1 MNSQNTPFQALD
13 KALLSPSRVD
23 EKPGGAVGNNQDN
36 KQTRKQGSQLGGN
49 RTSLPTTRQASQES
63 SMKEETPARPVPFEP
78 DAPRKQLLRRK
89 QTFELSQ
96 GELDFLDEVKF
107 QLRELDV
114 TKNEVIRTAL
124 ELLSKDYQ
132 ANKETSFLVRKF
144 IGNKP
149 AD

>member
-1 MNSQNTPFQALD
+1 MNSQHTPFQALD
-13 KALLSPSRVD
+13 KALLSPNQVD
-23 EKPGGAVGNNQDN
+23 EKPRGKVGDKQDG
-36 KQTRKQGSQLGGN
+36 KQTRKQASKLPTKK
-49 RTSLPTTRQASQES
+49 TSLPTTRPSSQES
-63 SMKEETPARPVPFEP
+63 SRKEETPARPVPFEP
-78 DAPRKQLLRRK
+78 EAPRRQLLRRK
-89 QTFELSQ
+89 QTFELSK

-107 QLRELDV
+107 QLRELSV

-124 ELLSKDYQ
+124 ELLAKDYQ

>member
-1 MNSQNTPFQALD
+1 M
-13 KALLSPSRVD
+13 LSPNQVD
-23 EKPGGAVGNNQDN
+23 EQPGGKVGDKQDG
-36 KQTRKQGSQLGGN
+36 KQTRKQASKHSGN
-49 RTSLPTTRQASQES
+49 RSSLPTTRQASQEARP
-63 SMKEETPARPVPFEP
+63 KQETPARPVPFEP
-78 DAPRKQLLRRK
+78 EAPRRQLLRRK
-89 QTFELSQ
+89 QTFEFSK

-107 QLRELDV
+107 QLRELGV

>member
-1 MNSQNTPFQALD
+1 MNSQDTPFQALD
-13 KALLSPSRVD
+13 KALLSPNQVD
-23 EKPGGAVGNNQDN
+23 EQARGKVGENQDG
-36 KQTRKQGSQLGGN
+36 KQTRKQGSK
-49 RTSLPTTRQASQES
+49 LPTKKTRLPSTGHASQEARP
-63 SMKEETPARPVPFEP
+63 KKETPSRPIPFEP
-78 DAPRKQLLRRK
+78 EAPRRQLLRRK

-107 QLRELDV
+107 QLRELAV
-114 TKNEVIRTAL
+114 TKNEVIRTGL

-144 IGNKP
+144 IGNKL

>member
-1 MNSQNTPFQALD
+1 MNSQDTPFQALD
-13 KALLSPSRVD
+13 KALLSPNQVD
-23 EKPGGAVGNNQDN
+23 ERSRGKVGDKQDGQ
-36 KQTRKQGSQLGGN
+36 QTRKQGSKHSGN
-49 RTSLPTTRQASQES
+49 RPRLPTTRQAYQEARS
-63 SMKEETPARPVPFEP
+63 KKKTPVRPVPFEP
-78 DAPRKQLLRRK
+78 EAPRRQLIRRK

-107 QLRELDV
+107 QLRELGV
-114 TKNEVIRTAL
+114 TKNEMIRTAL